1 MNITYLRKS
10 VLSLATALSFCL
22 AARGTIDL
30 HPADGLDGWLDAGFG
45 QYNPVPLGGA
55 TNSPSATVSS
65 LARMP
70 PQKTVFSPATTT
82 SIRLADWT
90 CLNMACPFAW

>member
-1 MNITYLRKS
+1 MNITYR
-10 VLSLATALSFCL
+10 L

-55 TNSPSATVSS
+55 T
-65 LARMP
+65 ARCACARG
-70 PQKTVFSPATTT
+70 S
-82 SIRLADWT
+82 T
-90 CLNMACPFAW
+90 CLSPTSTTRGAAA

>member
-55 TNSPSATVSS
+55 T
-65 LARMP
+65 ARARCACARG
-70 PQKTVFSPATTT
+70 S
-82 SIRLADWT
+82 T
-90 CLNMACPFAW
+90 CLSPTSTTRDAAA